1 MSKRFVVLS
10 LIEFGPL
17 TLFFFVSA
25 LWGFY
30 PGATALVLSTVA
42 ALASSLLI
50 YKRFAAFSF
59 VVSMLTLIFGTATV
73 YLHEPIWIVLEFT
86 ITNLLFSA
94 ILFVAYARNH
104 AILEDFF
111 GHMFSITHAGWMTLS
126 WRWAW
131 AFLIIGMSNQL
142 FWHLFPATHQ
152 WTLFRFIATFLTF
165 LFGMSQ
171 LTVSKRERLPDSSPW
186 GLKK

>member
-1 MSKRFVVLS
+1 MSKRFVILS
-10 LIEFGPL
+10 FIEFGPL

-25 LWGFY
+25 IFGFY
-30 PGATALVLSTVA
+30 PGATALVASTLA
-42 ALASSLLI
+42 ALVASVLL
-50 YKRFAAFSF
+50 YRRFAAFSF
-59 VVSMLTLIFGTATV
+59 IVSLLTLIFGTATV

-86 ITNLLFSA
+86 ITNILFSI
-94 ILFVAYARNH
+94 ILFVACSRNH

-131 AFLIIGMSNQL
+131 AFLVIGFSNQL
-142 FWHLFPATHQ
+142 FWYIHPVPPL
-152 WTLFRFIATFLTF
+152 WTMFRFVATFLTF
-165 LFGMSQ
+165 LFGISQ